1 MPTEVSLESVTLA
14 DQVSG
19 SKRVTVKES
28 DEAYINRPNIDGAKF
43 LINGEIRDWTGEV
56 QIVESPVYLEG
67 SDTMVTVSFLLK
79 CDWKFDFIFLR
90 CRTRTDCSSGLQ
102 DCDWSSSANDA
113 KGCT

>member
-1 MPTEVSLESVTLA
+1 LSTQNLINNNAGACLIQAINPSSSRRMPTEVSLESVTLA

-56 QIVESPVYLEG
+56 QTVESPVYLEG
-67 SDTMVTVSFLLK
+67 SDTMVTVYYH
-79 CDWKFDFIFLR
+79 
-90 CRTRTDCSSGLQ
+90 
-102 DCDWSSSANDA
+102 
-113 KGCT
+113 